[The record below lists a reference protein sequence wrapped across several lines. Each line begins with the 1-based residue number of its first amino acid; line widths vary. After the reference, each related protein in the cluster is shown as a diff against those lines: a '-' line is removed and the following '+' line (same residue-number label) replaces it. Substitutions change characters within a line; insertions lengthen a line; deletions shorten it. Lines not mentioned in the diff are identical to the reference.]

1 MTASDRAIEL
11 ARIGAAAA
19 AEVKATSI
27 EALDVGERFAISD
40 VFLIISGDSEPKVR
54 AIVDRVEEKLDE
66 AGGQRLRR
74 EGLTFDP
81 RWVLLDYGEL
91 IVHIQRDE
99 DRDDYALARLWADCP
114 HVDLQLDDEAVITG
128 TRAAVAPAATAESGE
143 SGDSQASGDSEVTGA
158 AEVDA

>member
-27 EALDVGERFAISD
+27 EALDVGERFGISD

-54 AIVDRVEEKLDE
+54 AIVDRVEEKLDD

-128 TRAAVAPAATAESGE
+128 AQVPAVAEGAAESEEPGE
-143 SGDSQASGDSEVTGA
+143 PGDSEAAGA

>member
-27 EALDVGERFAISD
+27 EALDVGERFGISD

-128 TRAAVAPAATAESGE
+128 AQAPAAPEGAAESEEPGGP
-143 SGDSQASGDSEVTGA
+143 GDSRDSEAAVA

>member
-27 EALDVGERFAISD
+27 EALDVGERFG
-40 VFLIISGDSEPKVR
+40 ISGDSEPKVR
-54 AIVDRVEEKLDE
+54 AIVDRVEEKLDD

-128 TRAAVAPAATAESGE
+128 AQVPAVAEGAAESEEPGE
-143 SGDSQASGDSEVTGA
+143 PGDSEAAGA